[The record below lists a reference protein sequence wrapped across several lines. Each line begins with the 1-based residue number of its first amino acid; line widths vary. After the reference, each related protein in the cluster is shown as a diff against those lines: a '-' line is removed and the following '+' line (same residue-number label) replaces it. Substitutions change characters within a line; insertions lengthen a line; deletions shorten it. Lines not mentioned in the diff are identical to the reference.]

1 MIKKNLSA
9 FEWAYISQLI
19 SIADATVMLTQDD
32 SELILSENDLP
43 YELGDLKARIQ
54 GFQDTGELDV
64 EKMRTNITSVL
75 YSMNDCFTD

>member
-9 FEWAYISQLI
+9 FEWSYLSQLI
-19 SIADATVMLTQDD
+19 SIADATVLLTQDE
-32 SELILSENDLP
+32 SELIKCENDLP

-64 EKMRTNITSVL
+64 EKIRTNITSVL
-75 YSMNDCFTD
+75 YSMNECFKV